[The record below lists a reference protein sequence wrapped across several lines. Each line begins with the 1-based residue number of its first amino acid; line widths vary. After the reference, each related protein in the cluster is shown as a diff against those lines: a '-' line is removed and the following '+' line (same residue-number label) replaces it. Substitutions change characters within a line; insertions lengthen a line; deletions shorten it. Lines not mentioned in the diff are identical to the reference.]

1 MRTVASPCRPLAV
14 VLLVVLAI
22 ALAGCGSG
30 AGSGS
35 PDAAHRRSATLVLDF
50 TPNAIHAGIYTAL
63 ARGFDR
69 REGIS
74 LHVVAPSATTDSIK
88 LLTSGRAQLA
98 LLDIHDLALARE
110 RGADVVGVMAIVQ
123 RPLAAVFAA
132 PSIRS
137 PRQLE
142 GRLVGVTG
150 VPSDTA
156 VLRSVVSGAGG
167 DPAKVRTVTIGFNA
181 VPALLAHRVSAAL
194 GFWNDEGVT
203 LTSRGRGF
211 HVFRVDDYGAPAYPE
226 LVLCTTRSLIA
237 SDPSL
242 VRAVVRTLARGYAVA
257 VGDPARS
264 AASLE
269 SEVPGLDPAL
279 VAAQLAAE
287 EPAFVAPGGSLG
299 ELNAARL
306 QAWAGWELRFG
317 IVSRRPDVR
326 RMFDSRFLAGTQ
338 SPAR

>member
-1 MRTVASPCRPLAV
+1 MRTVVSPRRPLAA
-14 VLLVVLAI
+14 VLLGVLVI

-30 AGSGS
+30 SSSS
-35 PDAAHRRSATLVLDF
+35 PRGRSATLVLDF

-69 REGIS
+69 REGIN

-88 LLTSGRAQLA
+88 LLTSGRADFA
-98 LLDIHDLALARE
+98 ILDIHDLALARE

-123 RPLAAVFAA
+123 RPLAAVLAA

-211 HVFRVDDYGAPAYPE
+211 HIFRVDDYGAPAYPE
-226 LVLCTTRSLIA
+226 LVVCTTRSLIA

-242 VRAVVRTLARGYAVA
+242 VRAVVRTLVRGYGVA
-257 VGDPARS
+257 LTDPARS
-264 AASLE
+264 EASLE

-279 VAAQLAAE
+279 VAAQLSAE
-287 EPAFVAPGGSLG
+287 RPAFVAADGSFG

-306 QAWAGWELRFG
+306 QAWAAWEVRFG

-326 RMFDSRFLAGTQ
+326 QMFDPRFLAGTQ
-338 SPAR
+338 SPTR